1 MVKVSNRLG
10 ALHIVRRLREKGF
23 QAFYAGGC
31 VRDMLLGR
39 RPKDYDVVTDALPEQ
54 IIKLFRRTLEIGAQ
68 FGVIM
73 VLMDGKQVEVA
84 TFRTEHGYADGRH
97 PDQVEFAT
105 AKEDAYRRDFTINGM
120 FFDPVSR
127 QIHDFVGGQQDIQR
141 RILRTIG
148 PARERF
154 GEDYLRMLRAIRF
167 AVRFDFAMEPT
178 TWDAICELSGRITR
192 ISAERVANELEGILT
207 HPNRKHGGQCLHNS
221 GLLAHIFPGLDSGQV
236 DDGLSVMGFLPK
248 NADWPLALAALFAG
262 LDVQQALEMVERL
275 KPSRSL
281 VKQVA
286 FLLKHRGH
294 LADGDIPLAQLKMLA
309 AEPYFWD
316 LFDLQKAIQKAQK
329 GPRAGLARI
338 KRRLK
343 DLKGKDITP
352 RPLLDGHALMAL
364 GALPGP
370 MVGRL
375 SREMYIAQLSEQIS
389 TEEQAQKWVRKWLDK
404 NLSTYK

>member
-1 MVKVSNRLG
+1 MVKVSNRLA
-10 ALHIVRRLREKGF
+10 ALQIVRLLREKGY

-39 RPKDYDVVTDALPEQ
+39 RPKDYDVVTDAMPDQ
-54 IIKLFRRTLEIGAQ
+54 ITKLFRRTLEIGAQ

-84 TFRTEHGYADGRH
+84 TFRTEYGYADGRH
-97 PDQVEFAT
+97 PDQVDFAT

-127 QIHDFVGGQQDIQR
+127 QIHDFVGGQEDIQR

-167 AVRFDFAMEPT
+167 AVRFDFAMEPN

-192 ISAERVANELEGILT
+192 ISAERVASELEGILT
-207 HPNRKHGGQCLHNS
+207 HPNRKQGGQYLHSS
-221 GLLAHIFPGLDSGQV
+221 GLLDSIFPGLDSQQV
-236 DDGLSVMGFLPK
+236 SYGLSVMGFLPK
-248 NADWPLALAALFAG
+248 NADWSLALAALFAG
-262 LDVQQALEMVERL
+262 LDVQQVLDRVERL

-286 FLLKHRGH
+286 FLLKHRGQ

-316 LFDLQKAIQKAQK
+316 LFDLEKAIQKAQK
-329 GPRAGLARI
+329 GPLAGLTRI

-375 SREMYIAQLSEQIS
+375 SREMYIAQLSELIS
-389 TEEQAQKWVRKWLDK
+389 TEEQARKWVQKWLDK

>member
-1 MVKVSNRLG
+1 MSNRLA
-10 ALHIVRRLREKGF
+10 ALHIVKRLRQKGF

-39 RPKDYDVVTDALPEQ
+39 RPKDYDVVTDALPQQ
-54 IIKLFRRTLEIGAQ
+54 ITRLFRRTLAIGAQ

-73 VLMDGKQVEVA
+73 VLTDGKQVEVA

-120 FFDPVSR
+120 FFDPLSR

-148 PARERF
+148 PARQRF
-154 GEDYLRMLRAIRF
+154 AEDYLRMLRAIRF
-167 AVRFDFAMEPT
+167 AVRFDFAIESA
-178 TWDAICELSGRITR
+178 TWDAICQLSDHITR

-207 HPNRKHGGQCLHNS
+207 HPNRKQGAAYLHTS
-221 GLLAHIFPGLDSGQV
+221 GLMAHMFPGFTPQHV
-236 DDGLSVMGFLPK
+236 EYGLSVMGYLPK
-248 NADWPLALAALFAG
+248 NADGPLALAALFAG
-262 LDVQQALEMVERL
+262 LDVQRALKMVERL

-294 LADGDIPLAQLKMLA
+294 LADGNIPLAQLKMLA
-309 AEPYFWD
+309 AQPLFQD
-316 LFDLQKAIQKAQK
+316 LFDLEKAIQKAQK
-329 GPRAGLARI
+329 APRAGLTRI
-338 KRRLK
+338 KQRLK
-343 DLKGKDITP
+343 NLQGKDIAP
-352 RPLLDGHALMAL
+352 RPLLDGHALIAL

-375 SREMYIAQLSEQIS
+375 SREMYIAQLSEQIA
-389 TEEQAQKWVRKWLDK
+389 TEEQARKWVQKWLEK